1 MKPPAFWYHDNVELS
16 SARLLALLFA
26 PLSRLVTGIARR
38 RRRNASPQRADVPTL
53 CVGNVT
59 VGGAGKTPVALALAK
74 HFLAS
79 GFDVHFLTRGYGG
92 SARGVLRVCRHHDAA
107 LVGDEALELAAVAPC
122 WVAHDR
128 LAGARAASDA
138 GAGMLILDDGFQNH
152 QLHYDVG
159 MLVVDGMRGLGNGR
173 VLPAGPLREP
183 WDDALARA
191 DAVVVAGDPKQ
202 SRLRAA
208 LSRVDSSK
216 LFTTRLHV
224 CPMALPP
231 RLLAFSGIAHPEK
244 LLGSL
249 RDLGGNVVGSI
260 DFPDH
265 HRFSESDA
273 RLLLKE
279 SQRLNATPVTTNKDA
294 MRLAHSR
301 KGSACGLLAKSMSVL
316 RVEARFD
323 DIERFEAFAHSRM
336 SK

>member
-1 MKPPAFWYHDNVELS
+1 MKPPAFWYHEDGESLP
-16 SARLLALLFA
+16 ARLLA
-26 PLSRLVTGIARR
+26 PLSWLATGISRR
-38 RRRNASPQRADVPTL
+38 RWRNASPQRAGVPAL
-53 CVGNVT
+53 CVGNAT

-74 HFLAS
+74 HFLARGS
-79 GFDVHFLTRGYGG
+79 KVHFLTRGYGG
-92 SARGVLRVCRHHDAA
+92 SERGVLRVDEHHDAA
-107 LVGDEALELAAVAPC
+107 RVGDEALELAAVAPC
-122 WVAHDR
+122 WVARDR

-138 GAGMLILDDGFQNH
+138 GAGLLILDDGLQNPR
-152 QLHYDVG
+152 LHYDVG
-159 MLVVDGMRGLGNGR
+159 VLVVDGMRGLGNRR

-183 WDDALARA
+183 WSDVLARA
-191 DAVVVAGDPKQ
+191 DAVVVMGEPEQ
-202 SRLRAA
+202 SHLRTA
-208 LSRVDSSK
+208 LSRVDPSK
-216 LFTTRLHV
+216 LFTARLHA

-249 RDLGGNVVGSI
+249 RELGGNIVGSI

-279 SQRLNATPVTTNKDA
+279 AQRLDATPITTNKDA

-301 KGSACGLLAKSMSVL
+301 GGSACGRLVKSMSVL
-316 RVEARFD
+316 HVEARFD
-323 DIERFEAFAHSRM
+323 DIERFESFTHSRI